1 MQQPQKACWKPKINK
16 RPLFLK
22 NVKFIQNETE
32 LWDLFYEINPDINFA
47 KSTFYPLE
55 NIKLLPKTVRDYQL
69 VSNYAISCAIYRLS
83 KNKITMEESTNTFS
97 NSTLCIH
104 KINTTKTLED
114 IEEAFIYENI
124 PIKNLKRSTR
134 ADGAAM
140 TLVTFNLVS
149 LEDKSK
155 LLKNGILINN
165 QNKAVTDYINWDK
178 LIYKCFT
185 CNKMGHLT
193 KNCKLKDKLCPKCNN
208 KNCSENCPGNNLEL
222 YQLQR

>member
-1 MQQPQKACWKPKINK
+1 
-16 RPLFLK
+16 
-22 NVKFIQNETE
+22 
-32 LWDLFYEINPDINFA
+32 
-47 KSTFYPLE
+47 
-55 NIKLLPKTVRDYQL
+55 
-69 VSNYAISCAIYRLS
+69 
-83 KNKITMEESTNTFS
+83 MEESTNTFC

-124 PIKNLKRSTR
+124 PLKNLKRCTR

-165 QNKAVTDYINWDK
+165 QNKAVTDYIN
-178 LIYKCFT
+178 
-185 CNKMGHLT
+185 
-193 KNCKLKDKLCPKCNN
+193 
-208 KNCSENCPGNNLEL
+208 
-222 YQLQR
+222 